1 MRLQCRLMLGRVL
14 HQPLK
19 TFFYSTK
26 CLVSLVVLPNSHDFC
41 TRTCTRTLC
50 PYSMSV
56 SRHTRTHTRTQNL
69 YVKTKF

>member
-26 CLVSLVVLPNSHDFC
+26 CLVSLVVLPNSHDFW
-41 TRTCTRTLC
+41 
-50 PYSMSV
+50 P
-56 SRHTRTHTRTQNL
+56 RTHTRTQNL